1 MTDSTTTTN
10 KLRKQTLASNR
21 GQWGDPNLNEVEDAI
36 DQSLDGYLEVDC
48 SGGANITLTSTDY
61 ATNQSRNRMLKFT
74 GTMTASISVTIPDT
88 TKWYIL
94 WDATTRA
101 GYTLTFKNASGTG
114 VEPTNGQREIVM
126 NDGTDIRK
134 VEAGNTLSSI
144 GAPTD
149 NVDFAG
155 FKAVNLAAPTS
166 TSDAATKAYV
176 DAQISGASILPLT
189 ADWGN
194 VASGT
199 QVQHRRDTR
208 ANINAFT
215 PAEGELAMNTT
226 DGELRLGDGSTA
238 GGIRMATRTNAL
250 VFSLVLG
257 G

>member
-1 MTDSTTTTN
+1 MTDTYTTTN
-10 KLRKQTLASNR
+10 RLIKQTLASNR
-21 GQWGDPNLNEVEDAI
+21 GQWGDPNINTLVDSV

-48 SGGANITLTSTDY
+48 SGGSNITLTSTD
-61 ATNQSRNRMLKFT
+61 AAVDQSRNRMLRFT

-114 VEPTNGQREIVM
+114 VEPTNGQREIVL

-149 NVDFAG
+149 NVSFAG
-155 FKAVNLAAPTS
+155 FRATNLGAPTA

-194 VASGT
+194 VASGV

-215 PAEGELAMNTT
+215 PAQGELVMNTT

-238 GGIRMATRTNAL
+238 GGVPIATRTAAIAYAI
-250 VFSLVLG
+250 VLG